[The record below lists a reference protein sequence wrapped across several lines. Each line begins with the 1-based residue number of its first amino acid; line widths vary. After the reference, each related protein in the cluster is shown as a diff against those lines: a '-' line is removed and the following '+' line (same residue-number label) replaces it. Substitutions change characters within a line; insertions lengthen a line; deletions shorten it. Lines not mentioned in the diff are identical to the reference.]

1 MATAKFWCRAIR
13 LNNAAPYLQPLL
25 AKVFLLPVFMK
36 RQKMISAL
44 PKRRIFIHLSLFVAA
59 LSCAGLSFAT
69 GLAQFKT
76 FVSSTKAAKGEFTQ
90 QLIKGAEG
98 AQPNKNSSGSF
109 VFARPGKFI
118 WIYQKP
124 YEQVLQADGEK
135 LYIYDKDLN
144 QVTSKKLGDA
154 LSASPAA
161 ILFGNNDVEKNFN
174 VKEIGLKDGLE
185 WLELTP
191 KQSDSSFQQ
200 ISIGLRDAMPQAM
213 HLRDAFGQVT
223 QLQFQKMEKNPPL
236 KPDQFKFTIPKG
248 ADVFNQ

>member
-1 MATAKFWCRAIR
+1 MRENSRFYEKT
-13 LNNAAPYLQPLL
+13 
-25 AKVFLLPVFMK
+25 
-36 RQKMISAL
+36 KMISVRVL
-44 PKRRIFIHLSLFVAA
+44 HRHTITSLGVLFAA
-59 LSCAGLSFAT
+59 LSCVSPSFAS
-69 GLAQFKT
+69 GFGQFKA
-76 FVSSTKAAKGEFTQ
+76 FVSSTKAARGEFTQ

-98 AQPNKNSSGSF
+98 AQASKNSQGSF

-118 WIYQKP
+118 WTYQKP
-124 YEQVLQADGEK
+124 YAQVLQADGEK

-161 ILFGNNDVEKNFN
+161 ILFGNNDVEKNFT
-174 VKEIGLKDGLE
+174 VKEVGLKEGLE

-191 KQSDSSFQQ
+191 KQSESSFQQ
-200 ISIGLRDAMPQAM
+200 ISIGLRDNMPQAM

-236 KPDQFKFTIPKG
+236 KADQFVFIIPKG
-248 ADVFNQ
+248 VDVFNQ